1 MKCIACDREINVDPM
16 IELCLKCLAE
26 EIYDL
31 ATRALVK
38 GRDVLTVDG
47 RILF

>member
-1 MKCIACDREINVDPM
+1 MKCNACDSEINVDPT
-16 IELCLKCLAE
+16 IELCLKCLVR

-31 ATRALVK
+31 ATRAIVK

-47 RILF
+47 RILS